1 MISLLKGTG
10 CAACTT
16 GCKVVMDD
24 YKTTGRI
31 EYGVFVGYY
40 SESEES
46 GESDYEESSVVSSGL
61 EKPQEVKQIKE
72 AVSIE
77 DELDEGEADV
87 IREMFENGSS
97 KGKCTLDQTCHLAH
111 RMGLAPSKSD
121 LEKLNEET
129 GGNVTYED
137 FERWIVSITHPEDHI
152 DYMVSYFRK
161 YDLNGSGKIS
171 RNQFIW
177 LTSIGG
183 DILTREEAE
192 AILDKLSIGGDVYYE
207 DLLKRIMDIEASD
220 KPMVNIAGKKS
231 EPAKM
236 PTATKVLVSQVSTT
250 IRDLADSEA
259 FLPSMDLL
267 MALKATYGNELT
279 EAAAKEATECC
290 EDNSEAAKCLLKFYS
305 EWAQNKG
312 MVSRKTVRDL
322 LMVWKAKLDQVDAEA
337 WITSLCGPDES
348 INIQDVLEKVDSKS
362 SGLN

>member
-1 MISLLKGTG
+1 MISLLNGTG
-10 CAACTT
+10 CAPCTS
-16 GCKVVMDD
+16 GCKIVMDD
-24 YKTTGRI
+24 YNITGRI

-46 GESDYEESSVVSSGL
+46 DYEESSIGTL
-61 EKPQEVKQIKE
+61 GKPQEIQQIE
-72 AVSIE
+72 ESVSIE
-77 DELDEGEADV
+77 DELDEGEADI
-87 IREMFENGSS
+87 IREMFENNSS
-97 KGKCTLDQTCHLAH
+97 QGKCTLDQTCYLAH
-111 RMGLAPSKSD
+111 RIGLAPSKSD
-121 LEKLNEET
+121 LERLEEET
-129 GGNVTYED
+129 GGKVTYED

-161 YDLNGSGKIS
+161 YDLSGSGKIS

-192 AILDKLSIGGDVYYE
+192 AILEKLSIGGDIYYE
-207 DLLKRIMDIEASD
+207 DLLKRVMDIEASD
-220 KPMVNIAGKKS
+220 KPMVNIAGKRS
-231 EPAKM
+231 EQAKM
-236 PTATKVLVSQVSTT
+236 PTTKVLMSQISTT
-250 IRDLADSEA
+250 IRDLADSES
-259 FLPSMDLL
+259 FLPSIDLL

-290 EDNSEAAKCLLKFYS
+290 EDQKEAAKCLLQFYS

-312 MVSRKTVRDL
+312 MVSRKIVRDL
-322 LMVWKAKLDQVDAEA
+322 LMVWKAKLDQVGAEA
-337 WITSLCGPDES
+337 WITSLCGPDEN